1 METALRQLFAQRL
14 RALGTT
20 TAAIFAD
27 EVVDAAPPDGP
38 LCWGHLVDR
47 FEALF
52 PNDDDRLSVLPAL
65 IGAGDIGV
73 LLLFL
78 DVCRDRAA
86 VLAALAKEAARLP
99 FTVQCAFAS
108 MPETRTLLR
117 NAPALHHA
125 AAAIVAGDDALR
137 AREHAV
143 YAAHMTALRS
153 HRTRVP
159 KSSVAQSTEVPEA
172 YTPGDP
178 Q

>member
-1 METALRQLFAQRL
+1 METALRQLFAERL

-20 TAAIFAD
+20 KAATFAD
-27 EVVDAAPPDGP
+27 EIVDAALPEGP

-52 PNDDDRLSVLPAL
+52 PSDGDRLSVLPAL
-65 IGAGDIGV
+65 ITAGDLGA

-78 DVCRDRAA
+78 DLCRDRPT
-86 VLAALAKEAARLP
+86 VLAAIAKEAPRLP
-99 FTVQCAFAS
+99 FTVQCALAS
-108 MPETRTLLR
+108 MPETRTLLSS
-117 NAPALHHA
+117 APALHHA

-143 YAAHMTALRS
+143 YSAHMSALRS
-153 HRTRVP
+153 HRTRAP
-159 KSSVAQSTEVPEA
+159 KLSVATSTQVPEA
-172 YTPGDP
+172 HTPGDP